1 MISALAEWPVE
12 SMSMAEK
19 LAGLPAEDRNRIRDS
34 MTQPQRD
41 ALQWDWDFWARPDQK
56 PPPGFSIW
64 VFVAGRAAGKT
75 RSITEWLRQK
85 GPRHREGLII
95 GANPRDVR
103 DVLLEG
109 ISGVLNISPLWER
122 PTYEPTKLLLRWPNG
137 AVAHIRSAEDP
148 ASIRGL
154 SVEYCLCDELVKW
167 RFLQETWDQS
177 RLALREGT
185 NVQTVVA
192 TTPMP
197 LPLIKKLV
205 SGKGH
210 GVVVAP
216 RTSTY
221 RNMANLS
228 PDYIKELLETYEGT
242 RLGLQELHAEILDD
256 VKGAMWTHELIEKA
270 RWDGEPERIIWN
282 ASPSGPVPTLPE
294 IRRKV
299 VGVDPSGS
307 TGGDE
312 WGIVV
317 VGADGRRPACGYV
330 LDDRSMRGSPEAC
343 ARASVRAYWDH
354 ECESMVGEVNYGGEM
369 VERMIRAVPAEDGY
383 PSGEQ
388 VRYKAVRAGRGQ
400 SKYERAVPI
409 VGLYEQN
416 VRGFR
421 RIYHLG
427 VFKDLESE
435 QTTWVPPEQADGQEV
450 FASKWSPNRLD
461 GCVWAALELLVLNPR
476 RQARADVDTLVS
488 STIG

>member
-1 MISALAEWPVE
+1 MTAVLGQWLPEEMSVAEQLASLSEADRKQIELAMSDDQKKALE
-12 SMSMAEK
+12 
-19 LAGLPAEDRNRIRDS
+19 
-34 MTQPQRD
+34 
-41 ALQWDWDFWARPDQK
+41 WDWDFWARPDQK
-56 PPPGFSIW
+56 VPEHFSI
-64 VFVAGRAAGKT
+64 FTMVAGRGSGKT
-75 RSITEWLRQK
+75 RSLTEWIRKK
-85 GPRHREGLII
+85 GPRHAEGLII

-103 DVLLEG
+103 DIVLEG
-109 ISGVLNISPLWER
+109 RSGILKITPPWER

-148 ASIRGL
+148 GGIRGL
-154 SVEYCLCDELVKW
+154 SAEWAACDELVKW

-205 SGKGH
+205 AGKGS
-210 GVVVAP
+210 GMVVAP

-228 PDYIKELLETYEGT
+228 PDYIQELLETYEGT

-256 VKGAMWTHELIEKA
+256 VKGALWTHELIEAA
-270 RWDGEPERIIWN
+270 RWTKPDEVVWTPT
-282 ASPSGPVPTLPE
+282 PSGPVPSLPQ

-299 VGVDPSGS
+299 IGVDPSGS

-317 VGADGRRPACGYV
+317 CGSNGRRPAQGFV
-330 LDDRSMRGSPEAC
+330 IDDCSMRGTPEAC
-343 ARASVRAYWDH
+343 ARRAVRAYFDH
-354 ECESMVGEVNYGGEM
+354 GCESMVGEVNYGGEM
-369 VERMIRAVPAEDGY
+369 VERMIRNVAAEDGY
-383 PSGEQ
+383 PSGEL

-416 VRGFR
+416 LRGFQR
-421 RIYHLG
+421 VYHLG
-427 VFKDLESE
+427 VFKDLENE
-435 QTTWVPPEQADGQEV
+435 QTTWVPPEQADGVDV
-450 FASKWSPNRLD
+450 FASKWSPNRVD
-461 GCVWAALELLVLNPR
+461 GCVWSLLELLVIGAR
-476 RQARADVDTLVS
+476 RAGRAEGDVLRS
-488 STIG
+488 ASI